1 MKTKMKSR
9 TKKVLVLSVMVV
21 LLVAT
26 GVLNFVLNDKLTS
39 ATDNVNNSNVD
50 NSVTQTFFAAA
61 RSDREATRESEFLWL
76 DAIVKSDAS
85 SESAKAEAE
94 EQKMLLI
101 KRMEQELKLETIIK
115 GKGFEEAIVT
125 IGDGGISVVVGK
137 PELTREEANQVL
149 ATVVGE
155 TSCDPNTVK
164 VIPYV

>member
-1 MKTKMKSR
+1 MKSR
-9 TKKVLVLSVMVV
+9 TKKVLVLSVMVA

-26 GVLNFVLNDKLTS
+26 GVLNFVLNDKLTG
-39 ATDNVNNSNVD
+39 ATDNVNNAGVD

-76 DAIVKSDAS
+76 DAIVKSEDS
-85 SESAKAEAE
+85 SQSAKTEAE
-94 EQKMLLI
+94 NQKMLLI
-101 KRMEQELKLETIIK
+101 KRMEQELKLETTIK

-125 IGDGGISVVVGK
+125 IGDGGVSVVVGK

-155 TSCDPNTVK
+155 MSCDPSIVK